1 MINMEKNQFFH
12 PCHSGFKKQSVISMK
27 YSIMATCLLFT
38 LSSCFKEKPMAAPR
52 NQGMGQ
58 MATIDMGA
66 DYADQYYYS
75 LESNRVISFNSRFD
89 YDLMFECNA
98 NRFYIWLNTAKF
110 MSVIRTDK
118 TDIRLTSMADT
129 ASKNWMYELGEFSDD
144 SNAIGHWW
152 ATFSNQPTS
161 KNEVYIINLGVDNEN
176 KQLGFAKLQIHDF
189 NGSSYS
195 ISYAEVNSQ
204 DIHTS
209 LVTKDPT
216 RNYRYFSFSD
226 AGKVLDGIEP
236 DKSQWDLCFTRFS
249 VVFYEPYYL
258 PYQVTG
264 VLTNPSKVSAYLDST
279 YTFNEVKL
287 ADFDANRLQ
296 TRRDII
302 GYEWKRYEW
311 GDYTTKTWYTYFIKA
326 DEDKFYKLRFLDF
339 KKAGVWGYPTFE
351 YYRL

>member
-1 MINMEKNQFFH
+1 MNQNQIFNPSASAFNHYSLLNKNYWI
-12 PCHSGFKKQSVISMK
+12 G
-27 YSIMATCLLFT
+27 AACLLFT

-52 NQGMGQ
+52 NLEMGQ
-58 MATIDMGA
+58 TAIIDMGA

-75 LESNRVISFNSRFD
+75 LESNSVVSFNSRFD
-89 YDLMFECNA
+89 YDLMFECSA

-118 TDIRLTSMADT
+118 TDISLASMADT

-144 SNAIGHWW
+144 SNAIGNWW
-152 ATFSNQPTS
+152 ATFTSQPTS
-161 KNEVYIINLGVDNEN
+161 KNEVYILNLGVDNDG

-189 NGSSYS
+189 NGTSYS

-204 DIHTS
+204 EIHS
-209 LVTKDPT
+209 ALVTKDPT
-216 RNYRYFSFSD
+216 RNYRYFSCSD
-226 AGKVLDGIEP
+226 AGRVVDGIEP

-264 VLTNPSKVSAYLDST
+264 VLNNPSKVSAYLDST
-279 YTFNEVKL
+279 YTFSDVKL

-296 TRRDII
+296 TRRDVI
-302 GYEWKRYEW
+302 GYEFKRYEW
-311 GDYTTKTWYTYFIKA
+311 GDYDTKTWYTYFIKTG
-326 DEDKFYKLRFLDF
+326 EDKFYKLRFLDF
-339 KKAGVWGYPTFE
+339 KKAGIWGYPTFE